1 MITLA
6 VEMNNIGVTL
16 IKVGRFKDAME
27 LFRGSIK
34 IMETAFESGGV
45 VSSASKENP
54 QQEVAQGERRK
65 EYNARRDENVPA
77 LSDRCSSLVLQHR
90 QSLISS
96 SSSSSGSMA
105 TKLLTRNDQEQEV
118 SLIYHAL
125 MITTHD
131 ELTLREPLF
140 TELWCA
146 VIIFNSAVA
155 MQEQKLTDG
164 FCKSEMLY
172 RMAYDLAVAS
182 DTRIKMN
189 MQAED
194 TDTELL
200 SARLCLGLLNNLS
213 KLNYDMHNY
222 ATARSLSHSLSTF
235 IRAMPRSATATA
247 LMAEV
252 RWLLLNC
259 LLHEQNDPQ
268 ASAAA

>member
-34 IMETAFESGGV
+34 IMETTFESGGV
-45 VSSASKENP
+45 ISSASKENT
-54 QQEVAQGERRK
+54 QQEVAQGERRR
-65 EYNARRDENVPA
+65 EGNARRDENVPT

-96 SSSSSGSMA
+96 SSSDKMA
-105 TKLLTRNDQEQEV
+105 TGVMTGNDQEQEV

-125 MITTHD
+125 TITMHD

-155 MQEQKLTDG
+155 MQEQKLTEG

-182 DTRIKMN
+182 DARIKMN

-194 TDTELL
+194 STDTELL